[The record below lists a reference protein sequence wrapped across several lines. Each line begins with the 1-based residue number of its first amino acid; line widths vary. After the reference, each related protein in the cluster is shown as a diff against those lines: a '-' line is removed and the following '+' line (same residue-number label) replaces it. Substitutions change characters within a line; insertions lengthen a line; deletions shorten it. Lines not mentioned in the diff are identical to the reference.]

1 MPNPSRVVR
10 GADLDLD
17 IYIAEW
23 QIDGGH
29 IEMESDGLR
38 IELMYISGDFSDHF
52 VLTPSIN

>member
-1 MPNPSRVVR
+1 MPKPARIVR

-23 QIDGGH
+23 QIDGGR

-38 IELMYISGDFSDHF
+38 IEIMYISGDFSDHF